1 LFEFNG
7 FLYNKKNEY
16 RLLEN
21 KLSALNPFSI
31 MDKGYSINSVDGK
44 VVSSITDVKV
54 GDTLETKMKDGTLI
68 STVNEVIN
76 NGK

>member
-1 LFEFNG
+1 
-7 FLYNKKNEY
+7 
-16 RLLEN
+16 
-21 KLSALNPFSI
+21 

-44 VVSSITDVKV
+44 VVSSIKEVNV

-68 STVNEVIN
+68 STVTEVKN